1 MRKNGFGHIQD
12 ETGRVQY
19 YVKKDEVGEEAFEI
33 YKLLGVGDFIGLEG
47 TLFRTQTGELTLRA
61 TSFGVLSKNIR
72 PLPEKFHGL
81 TDIEIRYRQR
91 YIDLVMNKEVM
102 ETMKTRFDIVKYIRN
117 FLEERGFTEVET
129 PMMHPIPGGAN
140 AKPFETHHN
149 ALDMELY
156 LRIAP
161 ELYLKRLLVGG
172 FEKVFEINRSFRN
185 EGISVR
191 HNPEFTMMELYQA
204 YADYEDMM
212 NLTEDIIYSLTEKLH
227 KTTEIEYE
235 GQPVSMAKPW
245 ARIPMKVAVKN
256 VTGYDIDAIT
266 TDEEAILKAKEL
278 GIPLDKNKTYT
289 KFGLLNLIFE
299 EKVEST
305 LVNPTFITDYPA
317 EVSPLS
323 KNSKGSTDWV
333 DRFELFIVGREY
345 ANAFSEL
352 NDPMIQKER
361 FETQVAMKDAG
372 DDEAQWMDLDY
383 IRALEY
389 GMPPAGG
396 LGLGIDRLVM
406 LLTNSQS
413 IRDVILFPTLRR
425 EDIEL

>member
-1 MRKNGFGHIQD
+1 
-12 ETGRVQY
+12 
-19 YVKKDEVGEEAFEI
+19 
-33 YKLLGVGDFIGLEG
+33 
-47 TLFRTQTGELTLRA
+47 
-61 TSFGVLSKNIR
+61 
-72 PLPEKFHGL
+72 
-81 TDIEIRYRQR
+81 
-91 YIDLVMNKEVM
+91 
-102 ETMKTRFDIVKYIRN
+102 
-117 FLEERGFTEVET
+117 
-129 PMMHPIPGGAN
+129 
-140 AKPFETHHN
+140 
-149 ALDMELY
+149 
-156 LRIAP
+156 
-161 ELYLKRLLVGG
+161 
-172 FEKVFEINRSFRN
+172 
-185 EGISVR
+185 
-191 HNPEFTMMELYQA
+191 
-204 YADYEDMM
+204 MM

-235 GQPVSMAKPW
+235 GQPVSMEKPW

-266 TDEEAILKAKEL
+266 TDEEAISKAKEL

>member
-1 MRKNGFGHIQD
+1 
-12 ETGRVQY
+12 
-19 YVKKDEVGEEAFEI
+19 
-33 YKLLGVGDFIGLEG
+33 
-47 TLFRTQTGELTLRA
+47 
-61 TSFGVLSKNIR
+61 
-72 PLPEKFHGL
+72 
-81 TDIEIRYRQR
+81 
-91 YIDLVMNKEVM
+91 MNKEVM
-102 ETMKTRFDIVKYIRN
+102 ETMKTRFEIVKYIRN

-245 ARIPMKVAVKN
+245 SRIPMKVAVKN

-266 TDEEAILKAKEL
+266 TDEEAVSKAKEL